1 MATLQTQLEGTVKL
15 KGKQC
20 EMNRK
25 QHSGLNK
32 QAERGELARRT
43 HCLGKKNKNFFAR
56 V

>member
-20 EMNRK
+20 EMNGK
-25 QHSGLNK
+25 QPSDLNK
-32 QAERGELARRT
+32 QAERTGLARRT
-43 HCLGKKNKNFFAR
+43 HYHGKKQRKIFGR

>member
-20 EMNRK
+20 EMNEK

-32 QAERGELARRT
+32 QAERAGLARRT
-43 HCLGKKNKNFFAR
+43 HCVGKKQRNFFGR